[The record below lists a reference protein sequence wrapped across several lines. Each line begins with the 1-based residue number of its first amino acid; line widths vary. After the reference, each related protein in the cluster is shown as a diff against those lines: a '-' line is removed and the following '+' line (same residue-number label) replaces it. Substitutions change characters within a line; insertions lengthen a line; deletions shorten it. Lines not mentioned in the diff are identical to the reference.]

1 MIAPLTTAA
10 LSASIKRMSPAVLN
24 PRGLVRISRN
34 MFRWAA
40 LVLGVTLSGVAVGC
54 GSSGPAIQGNLPPVS
69 ESNQLG
75 PGDVF
80 QMQIVGEKDLP
91 EAYEIASD
99 GTVAL
104 PYLERIK
111 VGGLAPQEVAK
122 LITAELKRQKILQK
136 PVVIVRV
143 EAYNSRKVTVSGEVQ
158 KAGSFP
164 YSPGMTLIQVVS
176 QAGGFNSVANL
187 GKVRLTRQT
196 TSGDVTVVVSADAIN
211 EGRAPDI
218 PLQSGDRIYVPQ
230 RVF

>member
-1 MIAPLTTAA
+1 
-10 LSASIKRMSPAVLN
+10 
-24 PRGLVRISRN
+24 
-34 MFRWAA
+34 
-40 LVLGVTLSGVAVGC
+40 
-54 GSSGPAIQGNLPPVS
+54 VS

-104 PYLERIK
+104 PYLQRIK

-187 GKVRLTRQT
+187 DRVRLTRQT
-196 TSGDVTVVVSADAIN
+196 PSGDVTVVISADAIN